1 MAEPTENNL
10 STLYLPSIAS
20 TQPTEEEVAAE
31 NQRRRELDIEYGLT
45 GGEYSSALANSQGRP
60 LSDKDL
66 AFHLEMLSRDQSVAG
81 TDQEIRTLQDYI
93 QDIGNFLQP
102 IPAVL
107 DLQKKADGGE
117 LDALNKNY
125 SVGPFGID
133 PEWLK
138 SEFSYL
144 QDIADFVS
152 DNSQGVADDL
162 TKEGGL
168 FGDTTFERELA
179 NRRTDT
185 PSLDPEKYN
194 ITTPEMSASNPDDRS
209 IFSNLKGGGIEA
221 VLLDKYP
228 ELADNPA
235 FNLTQMIVPRSLGES
250 AFELATMYPPLFWMK
265 ALKPGSSAFR
275 LANKHQRAI
284 DRLSQKRAEGDLS
297 DSLMRRNKKSSEY
310 HQSRINQYVDNNGT
324 HTDEQLQEAMNLP
337 SSSDP
342 SIGPHRK
349 RYLEM
354 VERMADNRK
363 SVEAGT
369 GDFLGPNEA
378 TKLSDNAK
386 QIPDNVIP
394 FPKKKEGIE
403 SLDNGGFFPKGG
415 FDFPNIRGGTDKI
428 GVIDPMDANRKEYR
442 KYLKTIKD
450 DPRYASRDADVHMRS
465 REEVLMDSPG
475 HREDIANM
483 NRIFEGETTEEVLR
497 SPSRVGDPDVDAMEK
512 FYRGSESPPKNP
524 NALVDQSSTLKK
536 GPESE
541 LMPAG
546 YKTDNE
552 IVDNYNDQFS
562 SVLDDLMSPKA
573 PKKTN
578 TDDLSIFELFERIK
592 DIDPD

>member
-1 MAEPTENNL
+1 MAESTENGIL
-10 STLYLPSIAS
+10 QYLESVLAPENAKTFTEQQTGLGREGFRKYIPDP
-20 TQPTEEEVAAE
+20 TQVA
-31 NQRRRELDIEYGLT
+31 D
-45 GGEYSSALANSQGRP
+45 
-60 LSDKDL
+60 
-66 AFHLEMLSRDQSVAG
+66 
-81 TDQEIRTLQDYI
+81 
-93 QDIGNFLQP
+93 
-102 IPAVL
+102 
-107 DLQKKADGGE
+107 
-117 LDALNKNY
+117 
-125 SVGPFGID
+125 
-133 PEWLK
+133 
-138 SEFSYL
+138 YL
-144 QDIADFVS
+144 QDDGFLSEIADFINN
-152 DNSQGVADDL
+152 NSQGVADDL

-297 DSLMRRNKKSSEY
+297 DSLMRRNKKASEY

-342 SIGPHRK
+342 NIGPHRK

-378 TKLSDNAK
+378 TKLSDAAK
-386 QIPDNVIP
+386 V
-394 FPKKKEGIE
+394 
-403 SLDNGGFFPKGG
+403 
-415 FDFPNIRGGTDKI
+415 
-428 GVIDPMDANRKEYR
+428 V
-442 KYLKTIKD
+442 
-450 DPRYASRDADVHMRS
+450 
-465 REEVLMDSPG
+465 
-475 HREDIANM
+475 
-483 NRIFEGETTEEVLR
+483 
-497 SPSRVGDPDVDAMEK
+497 
-512 FYRGSESPPKNP
+512 NP
-524 NALVDQSSTLKK
+524 QKALVDQRSTLKK

-541 LMPAG
+541 LMPPG